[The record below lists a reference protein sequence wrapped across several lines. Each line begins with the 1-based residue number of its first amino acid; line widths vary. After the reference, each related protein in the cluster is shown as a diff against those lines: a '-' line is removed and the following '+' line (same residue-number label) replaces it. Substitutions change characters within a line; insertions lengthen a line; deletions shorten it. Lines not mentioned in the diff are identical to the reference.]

1 MVWTGSNVSIW
12 WPVWS
17 CGLVQTFRYGVDWF
31 KRLYMVC
38 SVMVWIKS
46 KGKTRC
52 QCEGVCTVSNRPLP
66 VSACI
71 SQDTASAKQ
80 TRFYSSSS
88 YTSALSRFGVVTS
101 IHLGAS
107 TKYLIGGARD
117 SCRVSKGRM
126 RQVCGSSGCDRQST
140 INLRV
145 ITVREEK
152 QQEFNW
158 NLSSSLKN
166 VNETLK
172 WPVILLTA
180 THAVMVC
187 AQSST
192 GQETLSYQEIHRIS
206 RTLKAH
212 YRVHKRQQLNPKLS
226 YMHLVCTHTFPFLK
240 MKFNITPTSKHRLS
254 NKFSSVWGFL
264 QTGG

>member
-1 MVWTGSNVSIW
+1 MA
-12 WPVWS
+12 
-17 CGLVQTFRYGVDWF
+17 
-31 KRLYMVC
+31 C
-38 SVMVWIKS
+38 SVIVWIKS
-46 KGKTRC
+46 NGKTRC
-52 QCEGVCTVSNRPLP
+52 QCKCVCAVSNRPLP

-71 SQDTASAKQ
+71 PQDTASAKQ
-80 TRFYSSSS
+80 TRFYPSSSR
-88 YTSALSRFGVVTS
+88 TNALSRFGVVTS

-126 RQVCGSSGCDRQST
+126 RQVCGSSGCDRQKT

-152 QQEFNW
+152 QEEFNW

-187 AQSST
+187 DRLQGAQSST
-192 GQETLSYQEIHRIS
+192 GQETLSYQEIYRIS
-206 RTLKAH
+206 QTLKAH
-212 YRVHKRQQLNPKLS
+212 YRVHKRQHLNPKLS
-226 YMHLVCTHTFPFLK
+226 YMHLVCTHT
-240 MKFNITPTSKHRLS
+240 
-254 NKFSSVWGFL
+254 SSF
-264 QTGG
+264 